1 MKQDEDNCDND
12 MEDAVDLQSIHPL
25 IKLLVYTIAAIG
37 VLTLVVVLKIAI
49 EGGAE

>member
-1 MKQDEDNCDND
+1 MKQDDNFDDD

-25 IKLLVYTIAAIG
+25 IKLLVYTIAVIG
-37 VLTLVVVLKIAI
+37 VVTLVVVLKIAI